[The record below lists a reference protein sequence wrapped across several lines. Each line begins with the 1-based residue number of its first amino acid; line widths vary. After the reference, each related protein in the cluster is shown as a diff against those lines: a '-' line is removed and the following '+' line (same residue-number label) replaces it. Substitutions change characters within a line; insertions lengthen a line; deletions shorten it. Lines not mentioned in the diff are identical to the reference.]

1 MAEEYSIAYM
11 YHSFFIHSSVD
22 GHLDCFHVLAV
33 VNNIAV
39 NIGVHCLFQFWF
51 PQGMCLVVVGLL
63 GQMVVLFLDF

>member
-1 MAEEYSIAYM
+1 M
-11 YHSFFIHSSVD
+11 YHNFFTYSSVD

>member
-22 GHLDCFHVLAV
+22 GQLGCCHVLAV
-33 VNNIAV
+33 VNNVAM
-39 NIGVHCLFQFWF
+39 NIGVHCIFQFWF
-51 PQGMCLVVVGLL
+51 LQGMCLVVVGLL